1 MLSDSFS
8 LAAQLSLRTAAFV
21 VIMFDALCA
30 AGAAFPG
37 HQPFASSAEQLR
49 CQQIFF
55 RRFGFGGGFFVERHT
70 PLHPVKQVIVNDCR
84 DSFGD
89 DHAPILVL
97 SDVLPVFEDQ
107 TDPADFERLAL
118 FRFQP
123 TSVQRSRDLADAL
136 AAVITS
142 EYLRYQRGGQRIDGK
157 HTVCAYHISQRR
169 ISAVVFAFKRV
180 LFLSALYLLGQLS
193 GVIFGVALQH
203 GFKDDTLWPVGDILL
218 DGYDLHAVL
227 FQNPLVVGAVIAVT
241 GKTVEFPYQHHI
253 EQLLLAV
260 LYHILKFWSVCGSGG
275 QRSVD
280 IAAENGDAVS
290 FGILRTLAELAF
302 DGFFSLTVRGIAGVD
317 HSFHFVSTS
326 ESICTSVAFNRSF
339 IAEPGSKHIS
349 TNRAISGLFR
359 PSFTQLL

>member
-37 HQPFASSAEQLR
+37 HQPFASSAEQLC

-97 SDVLPVFEDQ
+97 AYVLPVFEDQ
-107 TDPADFERLAL
+107 TDPSDFECLAL

-157 HTVCAYHISQRR
+157 HTVCAYHIPQRR

-180 LFLSALYLLGQLS
+180 LCHAPYNFFCKVSRI
-193 GVIFGVALQH
+193 IFSHSLKH
-203 GFKDDTLWPVGDILL
+203 GFQQNTLGSIGDRFGCGNNFYSVFLELCLISCAVIAISCKAVKLPNDNHVKQL
-218 DGYDLHAVL
+218 FTAVFNHFLKLRAVICFGGEGTVYVVPQNRNAVL
-227 FQNPLVVGAVIAVT
+227 FR
-241 GKTVEFPYQHHI
+241 K
-253 EQLLLAV
+253 
-260 LYHILKFWSVCGSGG
+260 GS
-275 QRSVD
+275 
-280 IAAENGDAVS
+280 
-290 FGILRTLAELAF
+290 TLSKLTFNAF
-302 DGFFSLTVRGIAGVD
+302 LSLTVGGIAGID
-317 HSFHFVSTS
+317 HGFHSFSSSIIFLSVS
-326 ESICTSVAFNRSF
+326 FNRSF
-339 IAEPGSKHIS
+339 MAEPGSKHIS
-349 TNRAISGLFR
+349 INLSISG
-359 PSFTQLL
+359 

>member
-97 SDVLPVFEDQ
+97 ADVLPVFEDQ

-136 AAVITS
+136 AAVIEG

-157 HTVCAYHISQRR
+157 HTVCAYHIPQRR
-169 ISAVVFAFKRV
+169 ISAVVFAFERV

-193 GVIFGVALQH
+193 GVIFGVSLQH
-203 GFKDDTLWPVGDILL
+203 GFKDDTLRPVGDVLL
-218 DGYDLHAVL
+218 YGDDLDTVL
-227 FQNPLVVGAVIAVT
+227 FENPFIVCAVVAVA
-241 GKTVEFPYQHHI
+241 GETVELPYQHHI

-260 LYHILKFWSVCGSGG
+260 LYHVLKFRPVRSSGG
-275 QRSVD
+275 QGSVD
-280 IAAENGDAVS
+280 VTAEDGDAVS
-290 FGILRTLAELAF
+290 FGILRTFTELPFNA
-302 DGFFSLTVRGIAGVD
+302 FFSLAVRGIAGVN
-317 HSFHFVSTS
+317 HGFHFASTS
-326 ESICTSVAFNRSF
+326 ESICISVAFNRSF

>member
-21 VIMFDALCA
+21 VIMFNALCA
-30 AGAAFPG
+30 AGTAFPG

-97 SDVLPVFEDQ
+97 ADVLPVFEDQ
-107 TDPADFERLAL
+107 TDSSDFECLAL

-142 EYLRYQRGGQRIDGK
+142 EYLRYQRSGQRIDGK
-157 HTVCAYHISQRR
+157 HAVCAYHI
-169 ISAVVFAFKRV
+169 
-180 LFLSALYLLGQLS
+180 
-193 GVIFGVALQH
+193 
-203 GFKDDTLWPVGDILL
+203 P
-218 DGYDLHAVL
+218 
-227 FQNPLVVGAVIAVT
+227 
-241 GKTVEFPYQHHI
+241 
-253 EQLLLAV
+253 
-260 LYHILKFWSVCGSGG
+260 
-275 QRSVD
+275 
-280 IAAENGDAVS
+280 
-290 FGILRTLAELAF
+290 
-302 DGFFSLTVRGIAGVD
+302 
-317 HSFHFVSTS
+317 
-326 ESICTSVAFNRSF
+326 
-339 IAEPGSKHIS
+339 
-349 TNRAISGLFR
+349 
-359 PSFTQLL
+359 

>member
-1 MLSDSFS
+1 MLSDRFS

-97 SDVLPVFEDQ
+97 ADVLPVFEDQ

-136 AAVITS
+136 AAVIEG

-157 HTVCAYHISQRR
+157 HTVCAYHIPQRR
-169 ISAVVFAFKRV
+169 ISAVVFAFERV
-180 LFLSALYLLGQLS
+180 LFLSALYLLGQLG
-193 GVIFGVALQH
+193 GVIFGIAFKH
-203 GFKDDTLWPVGDILL
+203 GFQYYPLRSVGDVLL
-218 DGYDLHAVL
+218 YGDDLDTVL
-227 FQNPLVVGAVIAVT
+227 FENPFIVCAVVTVAGKAV
-241 GKTVEFPYQHHI
+241 ELPDQHHI

-260 LYHILKFWSVCGSGG
+260 LYHILKFRPVCGSGR
-275 QRSVD
+275 QRSVN

-290 FGILRTLAELAF
+290 FGILRTFPKLTF
-302 DGFFSLTVRGIAGVD
+302 D
-317 HSFHFVSTS
+317 
-326 ESICTSVAFNRSF
+326 
-339 IAEPGSKHIS
+339 
-349 TNRAISGLFR
+349 
-359 PSFTQLL
+359 